1 MTINLSHETNRM
13 IEERMKKWG
22 YADPDAVVRFALE
35 TLEEM
40 EGEAIEELDE
50 ETQAALA
57 RAVAQSDRGEGRPW
71 EEVRAELRARLKR

>member
-13 IEERMKKWG
+13 IEERMKKGG

>member
-13 IEERMKKWG
+13 IEERMKKGG

-40 EGEAIEELDE
+40 EGESIEELDE